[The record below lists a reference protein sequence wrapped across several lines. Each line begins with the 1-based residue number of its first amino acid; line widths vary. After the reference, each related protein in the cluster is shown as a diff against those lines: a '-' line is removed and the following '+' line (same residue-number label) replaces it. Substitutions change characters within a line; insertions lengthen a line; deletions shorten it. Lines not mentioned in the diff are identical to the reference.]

1 MKPPKGFENVVTGV
15 TAILPGDLE
24 RRPVTDPVTDAE
36 IRHAAQYQPGSVT
49 PGAEIAPDPSIPAS
63 LPPGAVAEHKF
74 AAGRNWAFDFAW
86 PDKLVALEI
95 EGGIYGR
102 GKKCPMCGRR
112 AVAGHTS
119 IERLLKDMEKYNAAS
134 ILGWRLIRA
143 TPGQLSDGTAAAAVA
158 RAIRNS

>member
-1 MKPPKGFENVVTGV
+1 MSIKNYPGLISGV
-15 TAILPGDLE
+15 AAKLPGDLE
-24 RRPVTDPVTDAE
+24 RHPVTNPVTDAE
-36 IRHAAQYQPGSVT
+36 IRHAAQYRPGSVA
-49 PGAEIAPDPSIPAS
+49 PGAEVVPDQSIPAS

-74 AAGRNWAFDFAW
+74 AAGRKWAFDYAW
-86 PDKLVALEI
+86 PSKLVALEI

-158 RAIRNS
+158 QALRNT